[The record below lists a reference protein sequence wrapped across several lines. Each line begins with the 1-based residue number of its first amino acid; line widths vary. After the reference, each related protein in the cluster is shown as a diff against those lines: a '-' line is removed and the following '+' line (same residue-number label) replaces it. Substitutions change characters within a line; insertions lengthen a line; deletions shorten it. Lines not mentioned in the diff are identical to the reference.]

1 MQCCASWTLRTKGAD
16 CQGLT
21 STSELQWPS
30 GTIWNK
36 NSPTKYYTQNCHIFH
51 KTYLFKPIMLGACS
65 ISIVYPWY
73 SLVFFGVIQLP
84 EIFPYF
90 GKYPGSTI
98 CRCNSVP
105 RHPWDRSLCFE
116 SERLHKL
123 HMRSS
128 AASPAVLGVLG
139 LFFLGGGGEFQW
151 WIDGISM
158 VYPATPSLGQ
168 HKSGLKF
175 ALPSWSIYEFPQQFS
190 IERFAHVRRKTGPH
204 PNHLTWHSKDVLHK
218 LSQDCQAVFLRWL
231 LPPLVQKSS
240 LHMTHDP
247 NANDNQR
254 SAEVPR

>member
-1 MQCCASWTLRTKGAD
+1 MHRRMQCCASWPLRTKGAD

-36 NSPTKYYTQNCHIFH
+36 NSPTKYYTQNCQIFH

-90 GKYPGSTI
+90 GRYP
-98 CRCNSVP
+98 CRWFAVATRSPP

-128 AASPAVLGVLG
+128 AASPADAGFFYVL
-139 LFFLGGGGEFQW
+139 LGGGTSMMDW
-151 WIDGISM
+151 WD
-158 VYPATPSLGQ
+158 
-168 HKSGLKF
+168 
-175 ALPSWSIYEFPQQFS
+175 
-190 IERFAHVRRKTGPH
+190 
-204 PNHLTWHSKDVLHK
+204 
-218 LSQDCQAVFLRWL
+218 
-231 LPPLVQKSS
+231 
-240 LHMTHDP
+240 
-247 NANDNQR
+247 
-254 SAEVPR
+254 